1 MRVAQAQSL
10 GQIGRGDTHKSF
22 FMRRAKYIVRAQ
34 WSRAGAVGAAPFNGY
49 SLASSYKVVSST
61 TNSSWTTTASGTWAS
76 LVVLFSGANTIPNG
90 PGISSLSPDQGPVS
104 TTSVTISGVNFGSTQ
119 GSSTVTFRGVTA
131 TATSWSATSITAT
144 VPSSA
149 TTGDVVVTVS
159 GVPTGDGHTF
169 TVTSTSSGPAITGVT
184 PTQGP
189 VGTSVTITG
198 NNFGSS
204 GSVQFAGVSASTSG
218 WTSTS
223 ITASVPTGAATG
235 DIVVNVS
242 SVNSNGADFTVTGS
256 GGSTTSDIYYYF
268 GDALGSTRVIT
279 TKDGTVCYD
288 ADSYP
293 YGGERAYADSCDPNY
308 EFTGKERDA
317 RSALITLALGTT
329 RPNMGAS

>member
-1 MRVAQAQSL
+1 M
-10 GQIGRGDTHKSF
+10 T
-22 FMRRAKYIVRAQ
+22 
-34 WSRAGAVGAAPFNGY
+34 
-49 SLASSYKVVSST
+49 VV
-61 TNSSWTTTASGTWAS
+61 
-76 LVVLFSGANTIPNG
+76 
-90 PGISSLSPDQGPVS
+90 
-104 TTSVTISGVNFGSTQ
+104 
-119 GSSTVTFRGVTA
+119 
-131 TATSWSATSITAT
+131 
-144 VPSSA
+144 
-149 TTGDVVVTVS
+149 

-256 GGSTTSDIYYYF
+256 GGSTTSDIYFYF
-268 GDALGSTRVIT
+268 GDALASTRVIT

-293 YGGERAYADSCDPNY
+293 YGGERAYADSCDPITNSP
-308 EFTGKERDA
+308 A
-317 RSALITLALGTT
+317 RKGTARVALITLGLGTT
-329 RPNMGAS
+329 LPNTGAS